1 MLHIPEMI
9 EDLTEDIKQDLN
21 TSSAGMIGQ
30 WREIIFQLLYQR
42 YGRCRVKEYF
52 FWWKKAKLDID
63 PVGGNGG
70 E

>member
-30 WREIIFQLLYQR
+30 WREIILQLLYQR

-52 FWWKKAKLDID
+52 F
-63 PVGGNGG
+63 
-70 E
+70 